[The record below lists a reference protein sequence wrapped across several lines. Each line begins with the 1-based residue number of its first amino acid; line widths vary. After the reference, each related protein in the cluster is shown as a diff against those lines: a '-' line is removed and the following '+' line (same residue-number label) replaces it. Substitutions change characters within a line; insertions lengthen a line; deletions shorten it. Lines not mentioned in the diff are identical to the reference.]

1 MSKSCSVIMTCYNEG
16 PFIEEAVR
24 SVLDQTREDLI
35 DMIVIADDGS
45 APNTIAVLRT
55 IETLDPRIRVL
66 YGSGGR
72 GLPGNR
78 NVAADHCTG
87 DYVAILDGDDLWAPT
102 KLEEQC
108 AVLDRSPAV
117 GLVYAGYFTFPSGNR
132 DAAQQ
137 APVIDISGSKGG
149 PGGALTRRYFL
160 NDPPIIP
167 STVVVRRDLFEK
179 VGRFDANIRVFED
192 TDFFLRL
199 SKLCDFALVSTP
211 LLYKRGHPASITGG
225 RKDLMAYHA
234 FVALKAAAED
244 SGLLALV
251 PQRLAE
257 RARKLGNQRFLIGDH
272 DGARALAAFALR
284 LRPSSA
290 GGWAGYL
297 LARLP
302 RAIGDQLRRTVFRR
316 RVGALQPPADHPCVA
331 GPSAASDATR
341 VLYVINAFNRGGA
354 EKGLLQLMRGGAFAG
369 CAVRVVSIVSGQGA
383 YVEELRAAGA
393 TVEHLGRS
401 SDMGIAQWLL
411 SVPRLWRIMAS
422 WRPDLVIL
430 SLPQANIAGRVA
442 SMLYRKRCI
451 VASFEHNTHLAKA
464 IYERLFRW
472 TSWRVDWMLAD
483 CATTATEA
491 GERLYRSQP
500 DRTVVLPLVSVAT
513 LPLPDPAPTQRP
525 FTLLSA
531 GRFTAVKNQRAMIEA
546 VALLRDRGV
555 PVRLIL
561 FGEGELMPECR
572 KSAEELLLRDCVV
585 FRGFVPDWAETSADA
600 FLLASRHEGLC
611 IVAIEAMS
619 RGLAVIAPR
628 VGGLQDYGDA
638 AKALLLDH
646 VSPASLADAIERVAT
661 NPELHAQMRLAGLR
675 MAEERF
681 SAAPIAAIYQ
691 QFSGLLNAIRLPPS
705 QHA

>member
-1 MSKSCSVIMTCYNEG
+1 MTCYNEG

-24 SVLDQTREDLI
+24 SILDQTRQDLV
-35 DMIVIADDGS
+35 DAIVIADDGS
-45 APNTIAVLRT
+45 AADTVAVLKA

-87 DYVAILDGDDLWAPT
+87 DYIAILDGDDIWAPT

-108 AVLDRSPAV
+108 VVLDRSPSV
-117 GLVYAGYFTFPSGNR
+117 GLVYAGYFTFPSGNLG
-132 DAAQQ
+132 AAQP
-137 APVIDISGSKGG
+137 ARVIDISDSKGG
-149 PGGALTRRYFL
+149 PGGALTKRYFL

-167 STVVVRRDLFEK
+167 STIIVRRDLFEK

-192 TDFFLRL
+192 TEFFLRL
-199 SKLCDFALVSTP
+199 SKLCDFALVSTS
-211 LLYKRGHPASITGG
+211 LLYKRGHPSSITGG

-244 SGLLALV
+244 PGMLALV
-251 PQRLAE
+251 PRRLAE

-290 GGWAGYL
+290 LSWVGYL

-302 RAIGDQLRRTVFRR
+302 RAIGDRLRSTVFRR
-316 RVGALQPPADHPCVA
+316 RVGALQAPADL
-331 GPSAASDATR
+331 AASNATR

-354 EKGLLQLMRGGAFAG
+354 EKGLLQLMRGGAFSG
-369 CAVRVVSIVSGQGA
+369 CAVRIVSIVAGQGA
-383 YVEELRAAGA
+383 YVEELCAAGA

-411 SVPRLWRIMAS
+411 SVPRFWRIMTS
-422 WRPDLVIL
+422 WRPDLVVL
-430 SLPQANIAGRVA
+430 SLPQANIAGRIA
-442 SMLYRKRCI
+442 SMLYRKHCI
-451 VASFEHNTHLAKA
+451 VASFEHNTHLAKP

-472 TSWRVDWMLAD
+472 SSPRVDWMLAD
-483 CATTATEA
+483 CATTAREA
-491 GERLYRSQP
+491 GDRLYRSQP
-500 DRTVVLPLVSVAT
+500 ARTVVLPLVSVTTVSAS
-513 LPLPDPAPTQRP
+513 DPAPTQCP

-531 GRFTAVKNQRAMIEA
+531 GRFTAVKNQRAMVEA

-572 KSAEELLLRDCVV
+572 GRAEELSLGDSVV
-585 FRGFVPDWAETSADA
+585 FRGFVPDWADTPADA

-619 RGLAVIAPR
+619 RGLPVIAPR

-638 AKALLLDH
+638 AKALLLDQ
-646 VSPASLADAIERVAT
+646 VSPKSLADAIERVAAD
-661 NPELHAQMRLAGLR
+661 PVLHAQMRSAGLH

-681 SAAPIAAIYQ
+681 GPAPIAAIYQ
-691 QFSGLLNAIRLPPS
+691 HFSELLKTIRGDSSQPPLKP
-705 QHA
+705 A